1 MTDAAKQYNI
11 MRVERVLL
19 RMDKGELSQE
29 EEADFGAEMDVYW
42 HQMTPE
48 EQQAVEDSVVET
60 SAPEKLGLA
69 DQLLQKGEHRPPRVE
84 DEAA

>member
-19 RMDKGELSQE
+19 RMEKGELSQT

-42 HQMTPE
+42 QQMTPE
-48 EQQAVEDSVVET
+48 EQQAVEDSVVEAHT
-60 SAPEKLGLA
+60 PDDLGLA
-69 DQLLQKGEHRPPRVE
+69 DQRLEKGAHRPPRV
-84 DEAA
+84 DSKAA